1 MVGLPPRLSAGAVT
15 RRRDMRFVLAGTLVV
30 VSLAGCGGHHGQQTE
45 RIGPVKDTVI
55 TRRQT
60 QDTMIVTTDT
70 TVTVDTTMKKGRE
83 AVPID
88 STKQATDSGRSQ

>member
-1 MVGLPPRLSAGAVT
+1 
-15 RRRDMRFVLAGTLVV
+15 MRFVLAGTLVV
-30 VSLAGCGGHHGQQTE
+30 ASLAGCGGHHAQQTE

-83 AVPID
+83 SLPID

>member
-15 RRRDMRFVLAGTLVV
+15 RRRDMRFLLAGTLVV
-30 VSLAGCGGHHGQQTE
+30 VSLAGCGHHGQQTE

-83 AVPID
+83 AVPMD